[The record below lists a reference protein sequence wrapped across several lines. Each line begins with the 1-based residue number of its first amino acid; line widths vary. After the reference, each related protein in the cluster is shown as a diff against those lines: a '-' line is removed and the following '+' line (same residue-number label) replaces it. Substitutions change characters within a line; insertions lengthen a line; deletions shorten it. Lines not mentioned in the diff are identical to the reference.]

1 MEYISVGIQKTA
13 MKQAFQVCLLYI
25 FYYEAGEN
33 VHSTNGLQITFFYKN
48 IPGIFYIAIAERI
61 GYSNFYQGKRFPEG
75 DTYVFKC
82 NISSNVRTVLL
93 STGHR

>member
-33 VHSTNGLQITFFYKN
+33 VHSTNGWQITSRK
-48 IPGIFYIAIAERI
+48 
-61 GYSNFYQGKRFPEG
+61 
-75 DTYVFKC
+75 KC
-82 NISSNVRTVLL
+82 
-93 STGHR
+93 